1 MSLRRINLW
10 VTPVSQRKKRFFQF
24 WILVRIGKSRMAY
37 ELKMRRLTAII
48 DFKNNLLALRRM
60 NERFWIIIK
69 RSDYNQVDNDN
80 CKNPTN
86 RKIP

>member
-1 MSLRRINLW
+1 
-10 VTPVSQRKKRFFQF
+10 
-24 WILVRIGKSRMAY
+24 MAY